1 MREHGHTPGGL
12 GRVRGQVLPGVILG
26 LLGMAALGS
35 LPTGVHA
42 QPSSMA
48 VGSAFL
54 LGWSSEPDF
63 PAPMGWAVDARW
75 STWNLRFERMSGDGS
90 AIITTCGEDIL
101 PGDLCVPEAGLLS
114 GKSMGGYLS
123 YLMNPDPYM
132 PFSLSGGPEAGLV
145 FWEGRREGNLTGR
158 VQEGDQR
165 MFSLGLVIEGQW
177 LPLDTFPLKVSAAGR
192 WRYQIRMKV
201 GGCDICNDPYEG
213 MMLLAGELKAEVR
226 IR

>member
-1 MREHGHTPGGL
+1 M
-12 GRVRGQVLPGVILG
+12 
-26 LLGMAALGS
+26 GS
-35 LPTGVHA
+35 FPTGLHA